1 MELGLSPVYA
11 LGHMASFWNTLTS
24 SIQTEIF
31 LRMVLAVVL
40 GGLIGLEREH
50 RSRPAG
56 LRTMIMVCLG
66 ATIIMIVSAELPS
79 QFYSGPGE
87 TVIRVDPG
95 RIAAGIVTGIGFL
108 GAGVVLKLGD
118 IVRGVTTAACIWFVA
133 ALGIAIGEG
142 HYVLSVSATLLALLV
157 LWAFHHVELMFRSG
171 VYRNITVRVE
181 AGRSGDVLG
190 EVWNILKKA
199 GATILDLRTSEQK
212 DEGETSIRIYIKIK
226 QEFQSHDLVKRTIT
240 LEGVRSVKWEGS
252 Q

>member
-1 MELGLSPVYA
+1 ME
-11 LGHMASFWNTLTS
+11 SFWQTLTFGA
-24 SIQTEIF
+24 QMENF
-31 LRMVLAVVL
+31 LRMALAIVL

-79 QFYSGPGE
+79 QFYSGPGN
-87 TVIRVDPG
+87 TVIRVAPG

-157 LWAFHHVELMFRSG
+157 LWAFHYVELAFRSG
-171 VYRNITVRVE
+171 VYRSITLNVG
-181 AGRSGDVLG
+181 ADRSGDVLG
-190 EVWNILKKA
+190 EVWDILKNA
-199 GATILDLRTSEQK
+199 GANILDLRTSEVK
-212 DEGETSIRIYIKIK
+212 EEGETSLRIYIKVQQK
-226 QEFQSHDLVKRTIT
+226 FQSHDLVKRTVA
-240 LEGVRSVKWEGS
+240 LEGVHSVKWEGS
-252 Q
+252 L